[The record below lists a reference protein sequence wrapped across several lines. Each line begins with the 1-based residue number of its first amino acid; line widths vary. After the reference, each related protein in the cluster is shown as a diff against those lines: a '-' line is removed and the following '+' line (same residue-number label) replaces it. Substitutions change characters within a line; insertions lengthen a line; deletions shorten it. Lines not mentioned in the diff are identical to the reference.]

1 MSVLNYVPPV
11 LSCPMCLCFL
21 RAFIFLRAL
30 QALTFYV
37 PYVHSFL
44 TCLHFLHALRA
55 LHVLIF
61 LRALHIFIF
70 LRDLCAFTFLSVSN
84 FQRAL
89 CAFIFLNKNWN
100 NPYQP
105 QQTGVSKNK
114 LEQTK
119 NSLNELKQLRAILEN
134 QF

>member
-1 MSVLNYVPPV
+1 M
-11 LSCPMCLCFL
+11 
-21 RAFIFLRAL
+21 
-30 QALTFYV
+30 
-37 PYVHSFL
+37 
-44 TCLHFLHALRA
+44 

-61 LRALHIFIF
+61 LRALHVFIF

-89 CAFIFLNKNWN
+89 CAFIFLNKSWN

-105 QQTGVSKNK
+105 QQTGVSKNM

-119 NSLNELKQLRAILEN
+119 NSLNKLKQIRAILEN